1 MERQGPR
8 FKVLGLNAIGI
19 SRIHQTLVEKVYNT
33 FSFTAFLRTQTHHIL
48 DFRIWGPEL
57 RKNKCLLF
65 ESGQICSFCYNSN
78 KKINMSNKDIW
89 HASMIFQKVKELLQV
104 VIHPWKE

>member
-1 MERQGPR
+1 MEGQGPR
-8 FKVLGLNAIGI
+8 FKALGLNAIGI
-19 SRIHQTLVEKVYNT
+19 SRSHQTLVEKVYNT

-65 ESGQICSFCYNSN
+65 ESG
-78 KKINMSNKDIW
+78 
-89 HASMIFQKVKELLQV
+89 
-104 VIHPWKE
+104 